1 MRKQTLIGVA
11 ALGLFIGPT
20 LAQTTKKTGAPSQ
33 ADIAK
38 CNAAA
43 NEVWHAV
50 TSARGKPVWVERDE
64 QWVNKYYECM
74 ERFGYEVS
82 KWNGTING
90 APGMQPPNARQ
101 LRAYYLAN
109 GHMAMPALFG
119 GRALSGPIPGLDSGA
134 PKSAPAATAK
144 PAPES
149 PATSADTTKPSRTT
163 QAKGAVKADS
173 ACAAF
178 NRCASDTPR
187 AANMGIAASPSVFAK
202 CGAPPAGC

>member
-1 MRKQTLIGVA
+1 MRKQTLIGLA
-11 ALGLFIGPT
+11 ALGLCIGPT
-20 LAQTTKKTGAPSQ
+20 LAQTTKKNGAPSQ

-38 CNAAA
+38 CNASA

-64 QWVNKYYECM
+64 QWVNKYYE
-74 ERFGYEVS
+74 
-82 KWNGTING
+82 WNGTING
-90 APGMQPPNARQ
+90 APSMQPPNARQ

-119 GRALSGPIPGLDSGA
+119 GRALAGPIPGLDGGS
-134 PKSAPAATAK
+134 PKSAPATTAK
-144 PAPES
+144 PAQES
-149 PATSADTTKPSRTT
+149 PAAPADTAKPSRTS
-163 QAKGAVKADS
+163 QAKAAAKTDS

-178 NRCASDTPR
+178 ARCASDTPR
-187 AANMGIAASPSVFAK
+187 AANVGITASPAVFAK